1 MPTINLRTLSQANFC
16 GDGQA
21 GFRSVESQGEVKP
34 SDLLGVFGITEFLR
48 GAVHM
53 AVLAAKAPVLPAAAI
68 MPAYVPVM
76 EDFCAFLV
84 AGSSATSD
92 IESLPLRAKTLSA
105 AAASAISLP
114 VQQSKLLELLLVA
127 GA

>member
-1 MPTINLRTLSQANFC
+1 MPSINLRTLSQANFC

-21 GFRSVESQGEVKP
+21 GFRSVETQGEVKP
-34 SDLLGVFGITEFLR
+34 SDLLGVFGIAEFLQ

-53 AVLAAKAPVLPAAAI
+53 AKLAAKAPVLPAVAI
-68 MPAYVPVM
+68 MPTYVPVM

-92 IESLPLRAKTLSA
+92 VEEVTLRAQNLSA
-105 AAASAISLP
+105 AAASTISLS
-114 VQQSKLLELLLVA
+114 VQQSKLAELLQAV

>member
-1 MPTINLRTLSQANFC
+1 MPSINLRTLSQANFC
-16 GDGQA
+16 GEGQA

-34 SDLLGVFGITEFLR
+34 SDLLGVFGLAEFLR

-53 AVLAAKAPVLPAAAI
+53 ARLAVKAPAVPAVAI
-68 MPAYVPVM
+68 MPTYAPVM
-76 EDFCAFLV
+76 EAFCAFLV

-92 IESLPLRAKTLSA
+92 VEEVTLRAQNLSA
-105 AAASAISLP
+105 AAVPSISLSA
-114 VQQSKLLELLLVA
+114 QQSKLAELLLAA